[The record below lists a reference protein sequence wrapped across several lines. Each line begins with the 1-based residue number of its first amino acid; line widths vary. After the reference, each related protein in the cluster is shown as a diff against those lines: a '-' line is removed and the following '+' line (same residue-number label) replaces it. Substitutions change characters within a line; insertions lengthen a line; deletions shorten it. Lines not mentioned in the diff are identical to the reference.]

1 MNGKDSK
8 PQGMIAEQFDKNNE
22 IAKTDILWALNDK
35 VLFNV
40 QITNTTAKT
49 LWENLIKVYEDKSLM
64 NKINL
69 RRQLYNSKMKDRVLS
84 HEHLNEFNTLLNNLK
99 INEKEQV
106 TLLLCSIV
114 NS

>member
-69 RRQLYNSKMKDRVLS
+69 RRQLYISKMKDRVLS